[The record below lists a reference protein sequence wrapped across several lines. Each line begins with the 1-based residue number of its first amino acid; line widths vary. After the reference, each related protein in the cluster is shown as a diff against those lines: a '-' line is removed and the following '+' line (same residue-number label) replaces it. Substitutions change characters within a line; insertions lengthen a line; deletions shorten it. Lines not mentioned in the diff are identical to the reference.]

1 MLAVAWIVFWFSL
14 PCARCIK
21 DCIPV
26 LSSWFG
32 KYKWGLLLAFSLFF
46 LSACIL
52 LFKKMR
58 ERRINN
64 ILRLLNAF
72 IIVTYILCTVRW
84 VTYNISNAQDN
95 NQPPIIAIKNN
106 RLPNIYHVLL
116 DEYTNENTLKKIGYN
131 DSYFL
136 QSLEQ
141 YGFLVFRNSRS
152 NYFNTSNSVTSM
164 LNMRYLMD
172 NEEMN
177 LNALDLLVKKNKVF
191 ATLLKLS

>member
-1 MLAVAWIVFWFSL
+1 
-14 PCARCIK
+14 
-21 DCIPV
+21 
-26 LSSWFG
+26 
-32 KYKWGLLLAFSLFF
+32 
-46 LSACIL
+46 
-52 LFKKMR
+52 MR